1 MDDPPK
7 PPWFGPKTIGYGW
20 GPRTWQG
27 YVVVL
32 VCAVVFG
39 AAVGTAA
46 GRTVTIGH
54 GTRKVTMGPTVVP
67 GGGALTFTV
76 AER

>member
-1 MDDPPK
+1 MDDPQRE
-7 PPWFGPKTIGYGW
+7 PWFGPKRIGYGW

-39 AAVGTAA
+39 VAVRYFA
-46 GRTVTIGH
+46 H
-54 GTRKVTMGPTVVP
+54 H
-67 GGGALTFTV
+67 
-76 AER
+76 

>member
-7 PPWFGPKTIGYGW
+7 EPWFGRKRFGYGW

-32 VCAVVFG
+32 VFAGVFWVAV
-39 AAVGTAA
+39 
-46 GRTVTIGH
+46 RY
-54 GTRKVTMGPTVVP
+54 
-67 GGGALTFTV
+67 FTH
-76 AER
+76 R